1 MSDNTM
7 KSVRS
12 EPFSEPSFARSAAL
26 GEGRTGGPRSGAKM
40 IRCGILM
47 LALVVNPS
55 CVGENGASTSQPTV
69 LLLTLDTVRADR
81 VGGPR
86 DLTPSLD
93 ELANGARV
101 FANARSP
108 APFTLPAMAAVMTG
122 LYPHSVGIGSHSRQD
137 RLSPDAP
144 TLAEL
149 ARRAGYETAA
159 VVTNPWL
166 TNEHS
171 GFARGF
177 DRFSSG
183 KTRGGS
189 RARMS
194 AEEVVAE
201 GLAILREARERPL
214 LLWLHFMDAHM
225 PYGDALGESAI
236 GRDFAAGPDERS
248 RLFFRAPYEPAEIR
262 AATLAYDAAVSKID
276 KALAP
281 VIAAVGDHTI
291 VVLLAD
297 HGESL
302 GEHGLHFAHDFTV
315 YDELLRVPFL
325 VKAPGLV
332 PGRSAAPVS
341 LIDVLPTLCTLARFE
356 CPGELDGTALPFDDN
371 VSDADRPARMLFAAS
386 APLRQRYDCP
396 WLEVPGLEGRWTAAV
411 AGERKLIRVPTPEGP
426 RYRAYDLRADPDE
439 TADRFDPAL
448 DASLVSALE
457 AWTKSAI
464 PSRADSTRSRPRD
477 DVTRELEE
485 LGYLD

>member
-1 MSDNTM
+1 
-7 KSVRS
+7 
-12 EPFSEPSFARSAAL
+12 
-26 GEGRTGGPRSGAKM
+26 M
-40 IRCGILM
+40 IRCGISM
-47 LALVVNPS
+47 LALVGNAA
-55 CVGENGASTSQPTV
+55 CVGGNGVATSPPTV

-86 DLTPSLD
+86 DLTPALD
-93 ELANGARV
+93 ELASRARV

-108 APFTLPAMAAVMTG
+108 APFTMPAMAAVMTG

-137 RLSPDAP
+137 RLSPESP

-166 TNEHS
+166 ASEDS

-183 KTRGGS
+183 RTRGGS

-194 AEEVVAE
+194 ADEVVAE
-201 GLAILREARERPL
+201 GLTILREARKRPL

-225 PYGDALGESAI
+225 PYGDALSETAI
-236 GRDFAAGPDERS
+236 GRDFAGGADERA
-248 RLFFRAPYEPAEIR
+248 RLFFRAPYDPAEIH
-262 AATLAYDAAVSKID
+262 AATLAYDAAVAKID

-281 VIAAVGDHTI
+281 LLAAVGDHAI
-291 VVLLAD
+291 LVVLAD

-315 YDELLRVPFL
+315 YDELLRVPLL
-325 VKAPGLV
+325 VKAPGLA
-332 PGRSAAPVS
+332 PGRSSTPAS
-341 LIDVLPTLCTLARFE
+341 LIDVMPTLCALVRWE
-356 CPGELDGTALPFDDN
+356 CPDGLDGIALPLATGVANDGP
-371 VSDADRPARMLFAAS
+371 PARTLFAAS
-386 APLRQRYDCP
+386 APVRQRYDCP
-396 WLEVPGLEGRWTAAV
+396 WLTVPGLGGRWTAAV
-411 AGERKLIRVPTPEGP
+411 AGERKLIRVPTPDGP

-439 TADRFDPAL
+439 TTDRFDPAL
-448 DASLVSALE
+448 DASLVGALDE
-457 AWTKSAI
+457 WTENAI
-464 PSRADSTRSRPRD
+464 PSRTDSTRSRPRD
-477 DVTRELEE
+477 DMTRELEE